1 VADKDDDLH
10 DVVSGLADRY
20 KLKGKD
26 RDKFIH
32 EHMTAGGYRAV
43 PNYVPADKDDDDDDS
58 GPRWVG
64 RSRRS
69 RSRRRD
75 DDDDDW

>member
-43 PNYVPADKDDDDDDS
+43 PNYVRADDDDDDDDS
-58 GPRWVG
+58 PRWIGG
-64 RSRRS
+64 RKKR
-69 RSRRRD
+69 RRRD
-75 DDDDDW
+75 DDEDDW